1 MLIPWKIPKEG
12 WVEVLFPNKGFCSAG
27 WKRLVL
33 YDNKLLPYAGVFR
46 LNIFILLTKIIFFK
60 LTFLEIKNILFNIMN
75 KEKIFTWLIIKI

>member
-1 MLIPWKIPKEG
+1 M
-12 WVEVLFPNKGFCSAG
+12 LFPNKGFCCAG
-27 WKRLVL
+27 WVKIVL

-75 KEKIFTWLIIKI
+75 KEKFFT